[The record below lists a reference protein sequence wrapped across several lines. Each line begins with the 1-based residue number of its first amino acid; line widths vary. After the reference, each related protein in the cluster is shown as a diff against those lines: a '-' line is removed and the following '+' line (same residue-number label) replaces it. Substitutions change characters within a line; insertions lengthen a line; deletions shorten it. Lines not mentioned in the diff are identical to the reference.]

1 MQLNIPHKKIFIRLM
16 MLCAASAILPLC
28 VMAILFTAHQERSE
42 KNLAEAHLQE
52 MAAER
57 ADAVTLFLMERIN
70 LLAVLASIST
80 SSDLSS
86 PEMLKDRLALLNHGE
101 KYFTDLGLLDENA
114 NQYAYSGPYA
124 LSGHNYSQ
132 ASWFAQAM
140 FRGSLFSD
148 LLMGVRKVPH
158 FILAVRRDE
167 GKTSHLIRATMN
179 PEALDRLLAPL
190 RTGETGDA
198 FIVNSEGLFQTSPRL
213 GGELMADSGIRP
225 RNVPPG
231 VTSSQRLTRDG
242 RTVIS
247 AFARIPGQGWLL
259 VVEKDPGEGTSASPA
274 RMSIAVLVL
283 IMAGML
289 SAGLMAFFIYR
300 AASSLLTI
308 EKRKAEA
315 DERAAHSARL
325 GALGRMA
332 AGIAHEINNPLAAI
346 GNSAGILDDLADE
359 TFTEDTPNADQF
371 REHTRKIISLVNRAG
386 EITRRMLGFA
396 RRMEPKIDTINLN
409 DLLRETVS
417 YLEKDALY
425 RNIEIDFRLDS
436 DQPKIQT
443 DRALVQQVFLT
454 LVNNAMD
461 AVEQNGH
468 IWIESRYSGGNF
480 VEVMV
485 GDDGPGM
492 DKYTLAHIFEP
503 FFTTK
508 SPGKGTGLG
517 LSVAFSIVE
526 GLGGRLSAASLPGE
540 GARFTVRLPLS
551 SGV

>member
-1 MQLNIPHKKIFIRLM
+1 MLFNIPHKKIFLRLISF
-16 MLCAASAILPLC
+16 CAASAIVPL
-28 VMAILFTAHQERSE
+28 ILLTVLFAVRLE
-42 KNLAEAHLQE
+42 KSDRTRDAEHLEQIV
-52 MAAER
+52 AER
-57 ADAVTLFLMERIN
+57 ADAVSLFLVERLN
-70 LLAVLASIST
+70 HLAVLALVST
-80 SSDLSS
+80 SSDLLSQ
-86 PEMLKDRLALLNHGE
+86 ERLKDVLVLLNSGE
-101 KYFTDLGLLDENA
+101 KYFTDLGLLDEKA
-114 NQYAYSGPYA
+114 NQSYYSGPYA

-132 ASWFAQAM
+132 APWFAQAM
-140 FRGSLFSD
+140 FRGSLFTD

-167 GKTSHLIRATMN
+167 GKTSQLLRATMN
-179 PEALDRLLAPL
+179 PEALDRLLAKL

-198 FIVNSEGLFQTSPRL
+198 FIVNSAGLYQTPPRF
-213 GGELMADSGIRP
+213 GGALMADSGIRP
-225 RNVPPG
+225 RSIPAE
-231 VTSSQRLTRDG
+231 VTSSLRKTVDG
-242 RTVIS
+242 RMVIS
-247 AFARIPGQGWLL
+247 AYARISNQGWLL
-259 VVEKDPGEGTSASPA
+259 VVEKDPREG
-274 RMSIAVLVL
+274 
-283 IMAGML
+283 G
-289 SAGLMAFFIYR
+289 
-300 AASSLLTI
+300 AASSSLIGLMILAVMIAGAASGGLILLFVQRAALELREI

-315 DERAAHSARL
+315 DERASHSARL

-346 GNSAGILDDLADE
+346 GNSAGILDDLTDE

-371 REHTRKIISLVNRAG
+371 REHIRKIISLVSRAG

-396 RRMEPKIDTINLN
+396 RRMEPKVDTVNLN

-425 RNIEIDFRLDS
+425 RNIEIVFRLDP
-436 DQPKIQT
+436 DLPKIQT

-454 LVNNAMD
+454 LVNNAID
-461 AVEQNGH
+461 AVELNGH
-468 IWIESRYSGGNF
+468 IWIESRPQDNN

-508 SPGKGTGLG
+508 PPGKGTGLG
-517 LSVAFSIVE
+517 LSVAFSTVE